1 MFADD
6 STEWRRSGGP
16 ASANGGHGRSKASPR
31 PSDPAPGGREAVVAR
46 ALDAAE
52 TLFAERGPQQ
62 VSVRDIAAATGV
74 SHALLHRYLGGKD
87 DIIAA
92 VFAKHASLIQQ
103 AGAGSSDLRVLTGRL
118 ARHGLTDRRRHL
130 RLIVRAAMDGVPY
143 EISTDQFP
151 GMRELARLANLQA
164 ERSPGGAWYPGIDP
178 RFVVAAL
185 GAVYLGWAALD
196 GLLLEATGLAEMST
210 GEALDELMLVMDDL
224 LLAALPWDEEPRRL
238 PAQVHLDA
246 SASSGLTCAASVPQD
261 PVSGVV
267 SRGRG
272 PRGGGEAVKARAL
285 EAAEELFIARGPH
298 RVSVRDIAARAGVSH
313 ALVHRYLGSKDDI
326 LARVI
331 LSNEQRFVAA
341 ASGATSVQEAALLM
355 LRDDQRVGR
364 AYMGLVVRV
373 ILDGLPAEAARGSF
387 PATRR
392 LVELAQVQAA
402 RAASPAPFPGV
413 APAFAVAAVVALAL
427 GWVAA
432 GDWLV
437 RMVGLDEWARASGEE
452 QLHRV
457 IDCLLTAL
465 VPE

>member
-1 MFADD
+1 MLGDD
-6 STEWRRSGGP
+6 PIGRCSGSP
-16 ASANGGHGRSKASPR
+16 AGAITAGIEPETPSGTSA
-31 PSDPAPGGREAVVAR
+31 PAPGGREAVVAR
-46 ALDAAE
+46 ALEAAE
-52 TLFAERGPQQ
+52 TLFAAHGPQQ

-92 VFAKHASLIQQ
+92 VFARHASLMRE
-103 AGAGSSDLRVLTGRL
+103 AGTGVSDLRGLTGRL
-118 ARHGLTDRRRHL
+118 ARHGLTYRRGYL

-151 GMRELARLANLQA
+151 GMRELARLATLQA
-164 ERSPGGAWYPGIDP
+164 EQGSGGAWYPGIDP
-178 RFVVAAL
+178 RFLIAAL
-185 GAVYLGWAALD
+185 GAMYLGWAALD
-196 GLLLEATGLAEMST
+196 EVLLEAAGLAEMSA
-210 GEALDELMLVMDDL
+210 GDALDELIQVMDAL

-238 PAQVHLDA
+238 PVQVHLGA
-246 SASSGLTCAASVPQD
+246 SESPGPTGAGSAAEEA
-261 PVSGVV
+261 VSGVV
-267 SRGRG
+267 DQGRG
-272 PRGGGEAVKARAL
+272 PRGGGEAVKARVL
-285 EAAEELFIARGPH
+285 EAAEELFTARGPH

-341 ASGATSVQEAALLM
+341 ASGAASVQEAALLM

-373 ILDGLPAEAARGSF
+373 VLDGLPVEAARGTF

-392 LVELAQVQAA
+392 LVELAQAQAA
-402 RAASPAPFPGV
+402 RAASPAPYPGV
-413 APAFAVAAVVALAL
+413 APAFAVAAVVTLAL
-427 GWVAA
+427 GWVTA

-437 RMVGLDEWARASGEE
+437 RMVGLDEWDRAAGEE

>member
-1 MFADD
+1 MLGDD
-6 STEWRRSGGP
+6 SIGRRSGSP
-16 ASANGGHGRSKASPR
+16 AGASTAGIKPETPPRTSA
-31 PSDPAPGGREAVVAR
+31 PAPGGREAVVAR
-46 ALDAAE
+46 ALEAAE
-52 TLFAERGPQQ
+52 TLFAARGPQQ

-87 DIIAA
+87 DIVAA
-92 VFAKHASLIQQ
+92 VFARHASLIQE
-103 AGAGSSDLRVLTGRL
+103 AGAGSSDLRGLTGRL
-118 ARHGLTDRRRHL
+118 ARDGLTHRRQYL

-143 EISTDQFP
+143 EISRDQFP
-151 GMRELARLANLQA
+151 GMRELARLAALQA
-164 ERSPGGAWYPGIDP
+164 AQGSGGAWYPGIDP
-178 RFVVAAL
+178 RFLIAAL
-185 GAVYLGWAALD
+185 GAMYLGWAALD
-196 GLLLEATGLAEMST
+196 EVLLEATGLAEMSA
-210 GEALDELMLVMDDL
+210 GEALDELIPAMDAL
-224 LLAALPWDEEPRRL
+224 LLAALPWDEEPRRP
-238 PAQVHLDA
+238 PAQVHLGA
-246 SASSGLTCAASVPQD
+246 SASPGPARAGSTAQD

-267 SRGRG
+267 DQGRG
-272 PRGGGEAVKARAL
+272 PRGGGEAVKARVL
-285 EAAEELFIARGPH
+285 EAAEELFTARGPH

-341 ASGATSVQEAALLM
+341 ASGAASVQEAALLM

-373 ILDGLPAEAARGSF
+373 VLDRLPVEAARGSF

-392 LVELAQVQAA
+392 LVGLAQVQAA

-427 GWVAA
+427 GWVTA

-437 RMVGLDEWARASGEE
+437 RMVGLDEWDRASGEE

>member
-1 MFADD
+1 MLDD
-6 STEWRRSGGP
+6 DPSGRRGGSS
-16 ASANGGHGRSKASPR
+16 ASASTAGVKPEASSR
-31 PSDPAPGGREAVVAR
+31 LSAPAPGGREAVVAR
-46 ALDAAE
+46 ALEAAE
-52 TLFAERGPQQ
+52 ALFAARGPEQ

-92 VFAKHASLIQQ
+92 VFARHASLIQE
-103 AGAGSSDLRVLTGRL
+103 AGAGSSDLRVLTARL
-118 ARHGLTDRRRHL
+118 ARHGLTYRRQYL

-151 GMRELARLANLQA
+151 GMRELARLAALQA
-164 ERSPGGAWYPGIDP
+164 AQGSGGAWYPGIDP
-178 RFVVAAL
+178 RFLIAAL
-185 GAVYLGWAALD
+185 GAMYLGWAALD
-196 GLLLEATGLAEMST
+196 EVLLEAAGIAEMSAGDAL
-210 GEALDELMLVMDDL
+210 GELIQATDAL
-224 LLAALPWDEEPRRL
+224 LLVALPWDEEPRR
-238 PAQVHLDA
+238 PSAQVHLGA
-246 SASSGLTCAASVPQD
+246 SATPRPARAGSTAED
-261 PVSGVV
+261 PVLGVV
-267 SRGRG
+267 DQGRG
-272 PRGGGEAVKARAL
+272 PRGGGEAVKARVL
-285 EAAEELFIARGPH
+285 EAAEELFTARGPH

-341 ASGATSVQEAALLM
+341 ASGAASVQEAALLM

-373 ILDGLPAEAARGSF
+373 VLDGLPVEAARGSF
-387 PATRR
+387 PAMRR
-392 LVELAQVQAA
+392 LVELAQAQAA

-413 APAFAVAAVVALAL
+413 EPAFAVAATVALAL
-427 GWVAA
+427 GWVTA

-437 RMVGLDEWARASGEE
+437 RMVGLDEWDRASGEE

>member
-1 MFADD
+1 M
-6 STEWRRSGGP
+6 
-16 ASANGGHGRSKASPR
+16 
-31 PSDPAPGGREAVVAR
+31 R

-74 SHALLHRYLGGKD
+74 SHALVHRYLGGKD
-87 DIIAA
+87 DIVAA
-92 VFAKHASLIQQ
+92 VFARHASLIRE
-103 AGAGSSDLRVLTGRL
+103 AGAGSCDLRVLTGRL
-118 ARHGLTDRRRHL
+118 ARHGLTSRKQYL

-151 GMRELARLANLQA
+151 GMRELARLATLQA
-164 ERSPGGAWYPGIDP
+164 EQSSGGAWYPGIGP
-178 RFVVAAL
+178 RFLIAAL
-185 GAVYLGWAALD
+185 GAMHLGWAALD
-196 GLLLEATGLAEMST
+196 GVLLEAAGLAEMSV
-210 GEALDELMLVMDDL
+210 GDALDELIRVMDVL
-224 LLAALPWDEEPRRL
+224 LLAALPWDQERRRPPARVHL
-238 PAQVHLDA
+238 GGPPSHGPAQA
-246 SASSGLTCAASVPQD
+246 GSTPQD
-261 PVSGVV
+261 PVSAVASQG
-267 SRGRG
+267 GG
-272 PRGGGEAVKARAL
+272 PRGGGEAVKARVL
-285 EAAEELFIARGPH
+285 EAAEALFTARGPH

-341 ASGATSVQEAALLM
+341 ASGAASVQEAALRM

-373 ILDGLPAEAARGSF
+373 VLDGLAAEAARGSF

-392 LVELAQVQAA
+392 LADMARAQAG

-427 GWVAA
+427 GWVTA

-437 RMVGLDEWARASGEE
+437 RMVGLDEWDRGSGEE